1 MASDDC
7 EKVLD
12 FFTDEI
18 NSIKSQFKSVQFQ
31 PPQVSQTVLLS
42 EFKLTSSTDLL
53 DVVSY
58 VYTSPCPTEIPPKFI
73 KEAHPAISP
82 CFSLLSILPIDLGA
96 FQITL
101 KSQYF
106 SSTGKKKPLD
116 PSVWNNYRP
125 VSKLP
130 FISKILEK
138 AVARQLL
145 QLVDGNNNVNKFQ
158 SAYRLNHSTET
169 ALLKITNDILIS
181 SPNSYHCWDSILDW
195 G

>member
-1 MASDDC
+1 MASDDS

-58 VYTSPCPTEIPPKFI
+58 VYTSPSPTEIPPKFI
-73 KEAHPAISP
+73 KEAHLAISP
-82 CFSLLSILPIDLGA
+82 CFSLLSILPIHLGT

-106 SSTGKKKPLD
+106 SSTGKKNPLD
-116 PSVWNNYRP
+116 PCVWNNYRP

-169 ALLKITNDILIS
+169 ALMIFLYPALIVITAGIPFWIGVNL
-181 SPNSYHCWDSILDW
+181 